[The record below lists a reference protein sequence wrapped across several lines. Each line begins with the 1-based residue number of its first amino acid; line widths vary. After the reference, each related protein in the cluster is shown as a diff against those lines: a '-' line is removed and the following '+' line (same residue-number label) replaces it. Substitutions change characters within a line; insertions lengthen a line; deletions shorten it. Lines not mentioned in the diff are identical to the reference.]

1 MFSVR
6 AWERYQH
13 QTADLLRELGFT
25 AEVNDPLQTP
35 NGVVHRVD
43 VSARIVLA
51 GVAVLWVVECKLWN
65 RAVPKEKVSAL
76 KDIVNDLGADRGLL
90 MSEKGF
96 QSGAV
101 NLAAAKNVTLS
112 SLDELRTNTAEQLIA
127 ARVTAA
133 ELRLL
138 SLIRRITRDLR
149 TFGPTV
155 PHLLPILAGR
165 LAEED
170 RAEFAQRPAAP
181 RFLEGI
187 AELASR
193 LGDPTIR
200 NLVPSGL
207 DASGVY
213 RAWKDG
219 VDPSAGSATA
229 SLIGHLTQALN
240 QGRLGDWPVVIKA
253 PDEPRLAW
261 SMPQLLGVVEPGLTL
276 LEQQVDEQE
285 AKAR

>member
-1 MFSVR
+1 MR
-6 AWERYQH
+6 PWERYQH
-13 QTADLLRELGFT
+13 RTADLLRELAFT
-25 AEVNDPLQTP
+25 AQVNDPLPTP

-51 GVAVLWVVECKLWN
+51 GVNVLWIVECKLWN
-65 RAVPKEKVSAL
+65 RAIPKEKVSAL

-101 NLAAAKNVTLS
+101 HLAAAKNITLS

-127 ARVTAA
+127 SRVTAA

-138 SLIRRITRDLR
+138 NLIRRITRDLR
-149 TFGPTV
+149 SFGPAV
-155 PHLLPILAGR
+155 PHLLPALAAR
-165 LAEED
+165 LTEED
-170 RAEFAQRPAAP
+170 RTGFAQRPAAAEF
-181 RFLEGI
+181 REGV

-193 LGDPTIR
+193 IGDTSIG

-207 DASGVY
+207 DASGMY
-213 RAWKDG
+213 RTWKEG
-219 VDPSAGSATA
+219 VDPAAGSETA
-229 SLIGHLTQALN
+229 SVIGHLTQALS
-240 QGRLGDWPVVIKA
+240 QGRLGDWPVLIKA
-253 PDEPRLAW
+253 PDEPKLAW
-261 SMPQLLGVVEPGLTL
+261 SMPQLLGVVEPGLAL

-285 AKAR
+285 ARAR

>member
-1 MFSVR
+1 MR

-149 TFGPTV
+149 TFGPAV

-207 DASGVY
+207 DASGMY

-219 VDPSAGSATA
+219 VDPSAGSATV

>member
-6 AWERYQH
+6 PWERYQH

-51 GVAVLWVVECKLWN
+51 GVGVLWVVECKLWN

-170 RAEFAQRPAAP
+170 RAEFAQRPAAA
-181 RFLEGI
+181 RFVEGI

-207 DASGVY
+207 DASGMY

-219 VDPSAGSATA
+219 VDPSAGSTTA
-229 SLIGHLTQALN
+229 SLMGHLTQALN

>member
-149 TFGPTV
+149 TFGPAV

-207 DASGVY
+207 DASGMY

-219 VDPSAGSATA
+219 VDPSAGSATV

-253 PDEPRLAW
+253 PDEPRLVW

>member
-1 MFSVR
+1 LR

-13 QTADLLRELGFT
+13 QTADLLREIGFA
-25 AEVNDPLQTP
+25 AEVNDPLQAP

-43 VSARIVLA
+43 VSARIALA
-51 GVAVLWVVECKLWN
+51 GVSVLWIVECKLWN

-112 SLDELRTNTAEQLIA
+112 SLDELRTSTAEQLIA

-133 ELRLL
+133 DLRLL
-138 SLIRRITRDLR
+138 SLIRRITKDLR
-149 TFGPTV
+149 TFGPAV
-155 PHLLPILAGR
+155 PHLLPALAER
-165 LAEED
+165 LTEED
-170 RAEFAQRPAAP
+170 RAELADRPAAVG
-181 RFLEGI
+181 FMEGI
-187 AELASR
+187 AELANR
-193 LGDPTIR
+193 VGDATIR
-200 NLVPSGL
+200 ILAPSSL
-207 DASGVY
+207 DASGMY
-213 RAWKDG
+213 RTWRDG
-219 VDPSAGSATA
+219 VDPAAGSATA
-229 SLIGHLTQALN
+229 SVIGHLTQALN
-240 QGRLGDWPVVIKA
+240 QGRLGDWPVLIKA

-261 SMPQLLGVVEPGLTL
+261 SMPQLLGVVEPGLTV

-285 AKAR
+285 AKGSR

>member
-1 MFSVR
+1 MR

-13 QTADLLRELGFT
+13 QAADLLRELGFT
-25 AEVNDPLQTP
+25 AEVNDPLQAP

-43 VSARIVLA
+43 VSARIALA
-51 GVAVLWVVECKLWN
+51 GVSVLWVVECKLWN

-101 NLAAAKNVTLS
+101 NLAAVKNVTLS
-112 SLDELRTNTAEQLIA
+112 SLDELRTNAAEQLIA

-149 TFGPTV
+149 TFGPAV
-155 PHLLPILAGR
+155 PHLLPALAER
-165 LAEED
+165 LTEED
-170 RAEFAQRPAAP
+170 RAEFARRPAATG
-181 RFLEGI
+181 FLEGI
-187 AELASR
+187 ADLASR
-193 LGDPTIR
+193 IGDPSIR

-207 DASGVY
+207 DASGMY
-213 RAWKDG
+213 RTWRGG
-219 VDPSAGSATA
+219 VDPAAGSTTA
-229 SLIGHLTQALN
+229 SVIGHLTQALN
-240 QGRLGDWPVVIKA
+240 QGRLGDWPVLIKA
-253 PDEPRLAW
+253 PDAPKLAW

-276 LEQQVDEQE
+276 LEQQVDRQE